1 MLILNNTQAD
11 GISENE
17 LSFSKD
23 SLIKPLPSY
32 FETIEAI
39 AGTAATLAVYDL
51 PMNQY
56 ELVLKQI
63 KEVTHADTTRVAQ
76 EVLSAENYIVVLV
89 GDDQFIKSRVGEIEN
104 ADVIYVNESG
114 EKL

>member
-1 MLILNNTQAD
+1 
-11 GISENE
+11 
-17 LSFSKD
+17 
-23 SLIKPLPSY
+23 
-32 FETIEAI
+32 
-39 AGTAATLAVYDL
+39 
-51 PMNQY
+51 MNQY

-114 EKL
+114 ENGKSMTYFQSQHFIARSNQPGRAFHLSKCA